1 MKQNHPLRKKSR
13 KAFTLIELLVVV
25 SIIGILA
32 AALLPAVSKAMT
44 TAKMAATMLM
54 GKKFWDVCL
63 QANMQS
69 TSTGDA
75 TFGWPADCEKTTVSE
90 YVLTLQENGLFKN
103 EDVKNLVAKG
113 EKPLATVDSVNA
125 ESISWRIGLIGSAT
139 EDNSIFMITKNH
151 PGSPSKEIK
160 GAPFNDA
167 GFLIIKKS
175 GEAQQYNQNQGDK
188 VELIGAFPEQYLQ

>member
-1 MKQNHPLRKKSR
+1 MKQNLSRRYKNR

-32 AALLPAVSKAMT
+32 AALLPAVAKAMT
-44 TAKMAATMLM
+44 TAKMSATSLM
-54 GKKFWDVCL
+54 GKKFWEISL

-75 TFGWPADCEKTTVSE
+75 SFGWPADCEKTTVSE
-90 YVLTLQENGLFKN
+90 YIAVLVENGLFKQ

-113 EKPLATVDSVNA
+113 SKPLNSIDSLNA
-125 ESISWRIGLIGSAT
+125 DSISWRIGMIGDSAEEST
-139 EDNSIFMITKNH
+139 MYMITKNH
-151 PGSPSKEIK
+151 PGSPSKELK
-160 GAPFNDA
+160 GEPFKDA
-167 GFLIIKKS
+167 GFLVIKKS

-188 VELIGAFPEQYLQ
+188 VEIIGTFPEQYLQ

>member
-1 MKQNHPLRKKSR
+1 MKQNIPLRKKSR

-44 TAKMAATMLM
+44 TAKMAATSLM
-54 GKKFWDVCL
+54 GKKFWDICL

-75 TFGWPADCEKTTVSE
+75 TFGWPADCEKTTVTE
-90 YVLTLQENGLFKN
+90 YVLNLKENGLFKK
-103 EDVKNLVAKG
+103 EDVKNLVARG
-113 EKPLATVDSVNA
+113 EKPIADVDGVNA
-125 ESISWRIGLIGSAT
+125 ESISWRIGMIGNST
-139 EDNSIFMITKNH
+139 EDNTIFMITKNH
-151 PGSPSKEIK
+151 PGTPSKEIK

-175 GEAQQYNQNQGDK
+175 GEALQFNQNQGDK